1 METVGALL
9 RAERERKG
17 LTIKDIEQGTSI
29 RALYLTAI
37 EEDHYEV
44 IPGEVYLKGFLRNY
58 ANFLGMNGQQIVD
71 IYRESRSDYEPPKDE
86 LPVQPKRSTQEK
98 LKSQRNSS
106 PSTKWIAIVAVI
118 LLGVGVTVY
127 SFMNPS
133 NQSLTP
139 PDETKQSSP
148 QQIAITQQPAPA
160 ATPLDKPIV
169 IVAKFSE
176 DCWTSVTADGKVIY
190 EGTVKSNEQFTWNAQ
205 KNLTIRAGNA
215 GAVDITYNNQPQGKL
230 GNKGQIAEKT
240 YAVSANQP
248 KS

>member
-37 EEDHYEV
+37 EEDRYEV
-44 IPGEVYLKGFLRNY
+44 IPGEVYLKGFIRNY

-71 IYRESRSDYEPPKDE
+71 VYRESRSDFEAPKDE

-106 PSTKWIAIVAVI
+106 SSIKWVAFAAVI
-118 LLGVGVTVY
+118 LLGLGITAY
-127 SFMNPS
+127 SLMKPS
-133 NQSLTP
+133 NQPLTQQ
-139 PDETKQSSP
+139 ESTKQSSP
-148 QQIAITQQPAPA
+148 QQTPVAQQPAPA
-160 ATPLDKPIV
+160 AAPSDKPIAV
-169 IVAKFSE
+169 LAKFSE
-176 DCWTSVTADGKVIY
+176 DCWVSVTADGKVIY
-190 EGTVKSNEQFTWNAQ
+190 EATAKSNEQFTWNAQ
-205 KNLTIRAGNA
+205 KSLTIRAGNA

-240 YAVSANQP
+240 FTVSANQP